1 MTDDLA
7 ERKRQMRASASI
19 GIAEIT
25 AALDMESSY
34 GRLAL
39 PVATAVL
46 KWIADETDRSTPAVD
61 MFSDVAA
68 IVGWLIA
75 QNTTHLVEAAR
86 RHGTDSAMALREV
99 IDEMAK
105 HAADD
110 AADLVAKS
118 ARGTFTTGPKRAFD
132 A

>member
-1 MTDDLA
+1 MTDDLG

-19 GIAEIT
+19 GIAEIST
-25 AALDMESSY
+25 ALDMESSY

-61 MFSDVAA
+61 MFSDVAT

-75 QNTTHLVEAAR
+75 QNTTHLAELAR
-86 RHGTDSAMALREV
+86 RNGTYSGPTLREI